1 MTTINYDQTD
11 ATVVNVGDVTLI
23 YFGTDFDKLSSDYT
37 GYNVFFGTIDYSR
50 TAYIAPDPTVP
61 DVDSDDLLQPD
72 ALGQVSVFA
81 GRGNDTVVG
90 TFGGPDTLV
99 GGSGDD
105 TIDGYAWNDLIYG
118 DYANAPTYLGT
129 GSNPPIALPT
139 EDPNVSGNDTIEGG
153 LGADTIYG
161 GPGNDI
167 LRGGETNEEGMD
179 VDEPSGNDLL
189 FGGAGNDFLNGRDG
203 SDTLDGGA
211 GSDVLTVQMNE
222 NDRDSLT
229 GGDGGD
235 VFVLSYQ
242 PPQVIISDT
251 GSSSLSVT
259 SDQAIQLARYGVGG
273 LVSSAS
279 AVGAIPGPVGSAFT
293 AAFDFG
299 SIIAS
304 VINDSG
310 IAQSDQTIPSAQ
322 DNNYNYVNIVDFN
335 PREDYIVLPLPQVAG
350 NLTFNIVQSDSG
362 WSILV
367 DDGDQKI
374 ANINIDNDFLRL
386 DINDPNSTVLGG
398 EDALG
403 VLEAFIENALI
414 IKNDKNGNLSFTQ
427 RRDGSFSDAN
437 GDGTYTQSEAGSE
450 ITLDTGNSAAVA
462 NLSSQLGN
470 ASVLAFGNWGG
481 QALAGDGNDYV
492 RGTDDND
499 AIIAYSY
506 AQFVEQL
513 KTVFDPYKVTVG
525 ATSLEGLGGD
535 DGLYGGATN
544 ETLDGGDG
552 DDYLA
557 AGAGSDTLIGGS
569 GTDNFYI
576 DHFNIPQ
583 SVSDTAFEE
592 NTIADIEF
600 YETIIFDV
608 TYTDSNNRIVTLNPN
623 DIEFAT
629 SGSTNNIIIRFASE
643 SFPITGGLGVVIGDL
658 NQVNVSN
665 NSDQSLTSLLL
676 DLDSAT
682 TSSVFG
688 GNKYDAPGFTV
699 AYSSDQSQI
708 YVTRNAGVG
717 TEGDDLVQPT
727 SEFAEIGYSYQGLGG
742 NDQII
747 GSKMSDTLDGG
758 SGNDFIVGNL
768 GSNEIT
774 GGSGNDSLLGGAN
787 NDTIY
792 GTTGLNTIDGG
803 YGDDSIIG
811 GNLNDKII
819 VGLGTDT
826 IDGGSG
832 TDTLEF
838 TNDFDGSI
846 ISASVDLSAQ
856 TLTIDTNLGAPDLNT
871 VGLTYSQSFTSIERV
886 TGGDYALT
894 VFGTNDGDSL
904 LGGSGDDSISGGAGN
919 DTLDGG
925 TGADTLNG
933 EAGADTIFGNDGND
947 SLIGGA
953 GLDTLVGGAGD
964 DTLIAGD
971 DTVDAAS
978 GTYNPGDEG
987 ESLSG
992 GLGNDSLIGGDGADT
1007 LYGGQQDDVINAG
1020 GGNDLLYAFGSDPNL
1035 PSGNDVLNGED
1046 GDDTIDG
1053 GDGNATISGGM
1064 GDDVIVVSGVL
1075 SNSSGGTPTS
1085 VSKVIDGGV
1094 GNDTLDLAVN
1104 GVRSASGFN
1113 IGVVLDMRAGSS
1125 SYNLADPTLNLDGEY
1140 GFTFSNIETVI
1151 GTNAADSITG
1161 SDGDDSITGGGADDT
1176 IVASFGNDTLDGGSG
1191 TNTLDF
1197 TGSGLITKDTLLT
1210 GDGGTATFTD
1220 ADGNEYTLTYS
1231 NFDRFVGF
1239 EGGIEITGTS
1249 ENDSLVGGDG
1259 PDVIKALDGDDTVDG
1274 GAGNDSVDGGGGEDS
1289 LSGGAGNDTILGGDN
1304 PFASGNNDT
1313 IDGGAGN
1320 DSIIAGLG
1328 DDSVTG
1334 DEGADTLLGGAGDD
1348 TLEGGD
1354 GADSILGGDGRDTI
1368 DAGSGND
1375 TIQGGA
1381 GGSGGGDIISAG
1393 SGDDAV
1399 LWFVGDANNYQS
1411 IEGGDGTDRL
1421 IINMEDGFDVDQ
1433 NTLAI
1438 NVSSSSGSFDP
1449 NPTGTL
1455 NITAY
1460 YYASSD
1466 PSSWISQTFE
1476 ATGIEEVFVIA
1487 DANGTFVSTENPFNV
1502 DLVAT
1507 SLVPVT
1513 GTDASEQ
1520 ITGTAA
1526 DELIN
1531 ALGGDDT
1538 VIASLGYDIADG
1550 GAGTDTLRLD
1560 TPDFAGG
1567 VDLDI
1572 ASAQVTS
1579 VTNAN
1584 TKTYFENFEAYVATN
1599 SADTIAGSIAGE
1611 NIAAGGG
1618 NDSVQAG
1625 DGNDTISAT
1634 DSTNASND
1642 GANFIDGGNGD
1653 DSISAGSGNDTING
1667 GAGNDTITAM
1677 GTNTIDGGDGD
1688 DSIVASGIFTANTI
1702 DGGAGND
1709 TIAGLG
1715 NDTLDGGDGDDN
1727 LVINVS
1733 DAENVTL
1740 KGGSGTDVVTINLAS
1755 GLANASTYANLFV
1768 GADEVEIDL
1777 EIQGP
1782 EFQQG
1787 IAYADGIEELVF
1799 DATGT
1804 SGFDSATASIEA
1816 NTGSTTVN
1824 LSRVT
1829 YIGGDGVDN
1838 FQIAPLPG
1846 LTVDTELSGAG
1857 GNDSLF
1863 GDSGSDTIDGGTGD
1877 DSISGASGD
1886 DYITWSYGDGNDT
1899 ILGGDDT
1906 DTLTINADNGIDAVV
1921 SGTTVD
1927 ITVTSGTD
1935 PKLNITVGGDMFEVS
1950 EVEELVINADVNG
1963 TTTNVTG
1970 SLSAAGVALN
1980 TVTFNGHVGND
1991 VFDGSGM
1998 TDLVRIDFDGGAGE
2012 DTLIGGRGDDVIRG
2026 GNGRDVKYGGEG
2038 ADIFIGTFEHF
2049 INGSAIADFADGDK
2063 LILEGYEQSVT
2074 FGITDHGKTELL
2086 LDVDGDGT
2094 ADASIDIE
2102 GDFATPEL
2110 DRFQVERVGRDTHI
2124 YLAVIGADAQI
2135 TDGGGGTSGNDALYG
2150 SHLADTLSGLS
2161 GDDTLDG
2168 NVGSDVLK
2176 GGSGDDVLRG
2186 EDGNDTIWGGRGD
2199 DFIDGGN
2206 GNDMIRG
2213 NFGNDTIE
2221 AEMGN
2226 DTVHAGSG
2234 EDLVEGGMG
2243 QDRIRGGAGND
2254 TLEGGQGDD
2263 IIHGGNH
2270 DDLLNG
2276 GDDNDLLSGGFG
2288 NDTLNGDDGN
2298 DTLKGDFGN
2307 DILSGGEGNDLLVG
2321 GWGAD
2326 TFVFNGGNDVIR
2338 DFEGGLDF
2346 LWWSLPGDKIVLDIE
2361 GVESFDDVLTAA
2373 SQEGRNTVLD
2383 FGEND
2388 SLTLRNIR
2396 VFELES
2402 DDFSF
2407 V

>member
-1 MTTINYDQTD
+1 MSTINYDQTD
-11 ATVVNVGDVTLI
+11 ATVINNGDVTQI
-23 YFGTDFDKLSSDYT
+23 YFGTDFDNLSSDYT
-37 GYNVFFGTIDYSR
+37 GYNVFFGTLDYSR
-50 TAYIAPDPTVP
+50 TAYVAPDPTVP

-72 ALGQVSVFA
+72 ALGRVLVFA

-105 TIDGYAWNDLIYG
+105 TIDGYDWNDLIYG

-139 EDPNVSGNDTIEGG
+139 EDPKVSGNDTIEGG

-189 FGGAGNDFLNGRDG
+189 FGGSGDDFLNGRDG
-203 SDTLDGGA
+203 SDTLDGGS
-211 GSDVLTVQMNE
+211 GNDVLTVQMNE

-251 GSSSLSVT
+251 GSSGLSVT

-414 IKNDKNGNLSFTQ
+414 IKNDKDGNVSFTQ
-427 RRDGSFSDAN
+427 RRDGSFSDAD
-437 GDGTYTQSEAGSE
+437 GDGTYTQSNAGNE
-450 ITLDTGNSAAVA
+450 ITLDTGNSAAVT
-462 NLSSQLGN
+462 NLSSQLGD

-499 AIIAYSY
+499 AIVAYSY
-506 AQFVEQL
+506 AKFVEQL
-513 KTVFDPYKVTVG
+513 ETEFDPYKVMVG

-544 ETLDGGDG
+544 ESLDGGDG
-552 DDYLA
+552 DDYLS
-557 AGAGSDTLIGGS
+557 AGAGSDTLIGGT
-569 GTDNFYI
+569 GADNFYI

-583 SVSDTAFEE
+583 SVSDIAFQE

-608 TYTDSNNRIVTLNPN
+608 TYTDSNNRVVTLNPN

-643 SFPITGGLGVVIGDL
+643 SFPITGGQGVVIGDL

-665 NSDQSLTSLLL
+665 NSDQSLTGLLL
-676 DLDSAT
+676 DLNSAT

-688 GNKYDAPGFTV
+688 GNKYDAPGFKV
-699 AYSSDQSQI
+699 AYNSDQSQI
-708 YVTRNAGVG
+708 YVTRIAGVG
-717 TEGDDLVQPT
+717 TEGNDFVQPS
-727 SEFAEIGYSYQGLGG
+727 SEFVDVGYSYQGLGG

-747 GSKMSDTLDGG
+747 GSKESDTLDGG

-768 GSNEIT
+768 GSNVIT

-811 GNLNDKII
+811 GNFNDKII

-838 TNDFDGSI
+838 TNDYDGSI
-846 ISASVDLSAQ
+846 ISATVDLLTE
-856 TLTIDTNLGAPDLNT
+856 TLTVNTNLGAPDLNT
-871 VGLTYSQSFTSIERV
+871 VGLTYSQSFTGIEGIV
-886 TGGDYALT
+886 GGDYALT
-894 VFGTNDGDSL
+894 VIGTDNGDSL
-904 LGGSGDDSISGGAGN
+904 LGGSGDDSISAGAGD

-925 TGADTLNG
+925 SGADTLEG
-933 EAGADTIFGNDGND
+933 ENDADMIFGNAGND
-947 SLIGGA
+947 SIIGGA
-953 GLDTLVGGAGD
+953 GLDTLDGGAGN
-964 DTLIAGD
+964 DTLIAGE
-971 DTVDAAS
+971 DTLDANS
-978 GTYNPGDEG
+978 GTYDPGDEG

-992 GLGNDSLIGGDGADT
+992 GTGNDSLIGGYGADT
-1007 LYGGQQDDVINAG
+1007 LFGGQQDDVINAG
-1020 GGNDLLYAFGSDPNL
+1020 GGNDLVYAFGSDSNA

-1046 GDDTIDG
+1046 GNDTIDG
-1053 GDGNATISGGM
+1053 GDGNATISGGI
-1064 GDDVIVVSGVL
+1064 GDDVIVVSGVISSL
-1075 SNSSGGTPTS
+1075 SDGTTTS
-1085 VSKVIDGGV
+1085 ASKTIDGGA
-1094 GNDTLDLAVN
+1094 GNDTLDLSSN
-1104 GVRSASGFN
+1104 GVRFESGFD
-1113 IGVVLDMRAGSS
+1113 IGIVLDMGAGTG
-1125 SYNLADPTLNLDGEY
+1125 SYELVDPSVTLNGDY

-1151 GTNAADSITG
+1151 GTNGTDSITG
-1161 SDGDDSITGGGADDT
+1161 SNSDDSIAGGGGDDT
-1176 IVASFGNDTLDGGSG
+1176 IFASFGNDTLDGGSG

-1197 TGSGLITKDTLLT
+1197 TGSGLITTNAFLSNQ
-1210 GDGGTATFTD
+1210 GGTATFLD
-1220 ADGNEYTLTYS
+1220 AEGNEYTLTYS

-1239 EGGIEITGTS
+1239 EGGIEVTGTNQ
-1249 ENDSLVGGDG
+1249 NDSLVGGDG
-1259 PDVIKALDGDDTVDG
+1259 PDVIDALDGNDTVDG
-1274 GAGNDSVDGGGGEDS
+1274 GAGNDSIDGGQGQDN
-1289 LSGGAGNDTILGGDN
+1289 LAGGAGNDTIIGGDN
-1304 PFASGNNDT
+1304 ALGFDNDDT
-1313 IDGGAGN
+1313 IDGGVGD
-1320 DSIIAGLG
+1320 DSILAGFG

-1334 DEGADTLLGGAGDD
+1334 DAGSDTLSGGDGAD

-1354 GADSILGGDGRDTI
+1354 GADSILGGDGRDSI
-1368 DAGSGND
+1368 DAGDGDD
-1375 TIQGGA
+1375 TIQGGP
-1381 GGSGGGDIISAG
+1381 GDSTGGDIISAG
-1393 SGDDAV
+1393 TGDDAI
-1399 LWFVGDANNYQS
+1399 LWFVGDANNFQS
-1411 IEGGDGTDRL
+1411 IDGGDDTDRL
-1421 IINMEDGFDVDQ
+1421 IINMEDGFDLDQ
-1433 NTLAI
+1433 NTLVI
-1438 NVSSSSGSFDP
+1438 E
-1449 NPTGTL
+1449 GT

-1460 YYASSD
+1460 YYYASD
-1466 PSSWISQTFE
+1466 PSSWTSQTFE
-1476 ATGIEEVFVIA
+1476 ATGIEEVFVIS
-1487 DANGTFVSTENPFNV
+1487 DANGTLVSTNNPPGI
-1502 DLVAT
+1502 VA
-1507 SLVPVT
+1507 SLTPVT

-1526 DELIN
+1526 NELIN

-1538 VIASLGYDIADG
+1538 VAASVGYDIADG
-1550 GAGTDTLRLD
+1550 GNGTDTLRLD
-1560 TPDFAGG
+1560 TADFAGG
-1567 VDLDI
+1567 VDIDI
-1572 ASAQVTS
+1572 APGRVTS

-1584 TKTYFENFEAYVATN
+1584 AKTYFQNFEAYVATN
-1599 SADTIAGSIAGE
+1599 SADTILGSVAGE
-1611 NIAAGGG
+1611 RIVAGGG
-1618 NDSVQAG
+1618 NDSVNAG
-1625 DGNDTISAT
+1625 GGNDTISAS
-1634 DSTNASND
+1634 DSTNAGND
-1642 GANFIDGGNGD
+1642 GANVIDGGDGN
-1653 DSISAGSGNDTING
+1653 DSISAGTGNDTIIG
-1667 GAGNDTITAM
+1667 GAGNDTITAL

-1688 DSIVASGIFTANTI
+1688 DSIVASGTFTANTI

-1727 LVINVS
+1727 LVISVS
-1733 DAENVTL
+1733 DAENVSL
-1740 KGGSGTDVVTINLAS
+1740 QGGSGTDVVTINLAS
-1755 GLANASTYANLFV
+1755 GSANDSTYANLFV
-1768 GADEVEIDL
+1768 GADQIEIDL
-1777 EIQGP
+1777 EIQGSQ
-1782 EFQQG
+1782 FQQG
-1787 IAYADGIEELVF
+1787 IAYADEIEELVF

-1804 SGFDSATASIEA
+1804 RGFDSATASIEA
-1816 NTGSTTVN
+1816 NTGSTSVN

-1829 YIGGDGVDN
+1829 YLGGDGVDN

-1886 DYITWSYGDGNDT
+1886 DHITWSYGDGNDT

-1921 SGTTVD
+1921 SDTTVD

-1950 EVEELVINADVNG
+1950 EVEDLVINADVNG
-1963 TTTNVTG
+1963 TTTNVSG

-1980 TVTFNGHVGND
+1980 TVTFKGHVGND

-1998 TDLVRIDFDGGAGE
+1998 TDLVRVDFDGGAGE

-2049 INGSAIADFADGDK
+2049 INGSAIGDFSDGDK
-2063 LILEGYEQSVT
+2063 LILEGYDQSVT
-2074 FGITDHGKTELL
+2074 FGAIDHGKTALL

-2094 ADASIDIE
+2094 ADACIDIE

-2135 TDGGGGTSGNDALYG
+2135 TDGGDGTSGNDALYG
-2150 SHLADTLSGLS
+2150 SDLADTLLGQS

-2168 NVGSDVLK
+2168 NGGSDVLK

-2186 EDGNDTIWGGRGD
+2186 EDGNDSFLGGRGD

-2213 NFGNDTIE
+2213 NSGDDTIE

-2226 DTVHAGSG
+2226 DTVYA
-2234 EDLVEGGMG
+2234 
-2243 QDRIRGGAGND
+2243 GAGND
-2254 TLEGGQGDD
+2254 RVEGGLGQDLIRGGNGKDVLEGDQGDD
-2263 IIHGGNH
+2263 NIHGGNH
-2270 DDLLNG
+2270 DDLLKG
-2276 GDDNDLLSGGFG
+2276 GDDNDWLSGGFG
-2288 NDTLNGDDGN
+2288 SDTLNGDNGN

-2307 DILSGGEGNDLLVG
+2307 DILSGGEGNDQLIG
-2321 GWGAD
+2321 GWGVD
-2326 TFVFNGGNDVIR
+2326 TFVFNGGEDVIH
-2338 DFEGGLDF
+2338 DFESGFDF
-2346 LWWSLPGDKIVLDIE
+2346 FWWSLPGEKIVLNIE
-2361 GVESFDDVLTAA
+2361 GVESFDDVLSVATQHG
-2373 SQEGRNTVLD
+2373 SNTVLD
-2383 FGEND
+2383 FGDGD
-2388 SLTLRNIR
+2388 SLTLRNIW
-2396 VFELES
+2396 VSELES
-2402 DDFSF
+2402 DYFEF